1 MKIKGLLLTVVLQFA
16 LVHAL
21 QAAKINLDEC
31 ISLAR
36 SNYPTIKKLEIT
48 RITENCDLSNA
59 SSSKLPSVKLG
70 IWAGWLNQNPDIKD
84 LYSNTKDAAAK
95 EYYRKMFEDDWNVLS
110 PIPWE
115 YSGRVE
121 ISQNIYDGGLSSAL
135 KGEAKA
141 KAELQESEVSS
152 TLEVVEKKVEELYF
166 SILLLTDRKKQMDV
180 QMEVLERN
188 KKKLSDLER
197 SGNGSVLSVKM
208 IQAEII
214 SLNQQENVLKGN
226 LTAYRQSLSLFVG
239 KDISQMELELPG
251 MPDADSKSIYDTP
264 AMKIIDSRINVVKA
278 SMKTLDASLK
288 PQIALVGEMAYGYPG
303 RSIFKSVVS
312 HNPELNLA
320 LGIKIAWNLT
330 PFYTKKNDALKLQN
344 QIRLLDIE
352 RESLLFNT
360 RIDNSSLNMQ
370 ISEMKNTLKQDEEL
384 LALRKEIR
392 QIEEARLENGVIDA
406 GSFLDKVSE
415 ETKVA
420 LAKSIHS
427 IELLQCYR
435 NLKSLSY

>member
-1 MKIKGLLLTVVLQFA
+1 MKKLILAVTLQVLFVAA
-16 LVHAL
+16 LHA
-21 QAAKINLDEC
+21 AEITLDEC
-31 ISLAR
+31 VAFAR
-36 SNYPTIKKLEIT
+36 SNYPTIKKLEII
-48 RITENCDLSNA
+48 RITENCDFTNA
-59 SSSKLPSVKLG
+59 SSSWLPSVRLG
-70 IWAGWLNQNPDIKD
+70 IWAGWTNRNPDINE
-84 LYSNTKDAAAK
+84 LYSNTKDAALK

-121 ISQNIYDGGLSSAL
+121 ISQNIYDGGMSSAL
-135 KGEAKA
+135 KGEARA
-141 KAELQESEVSS
+141 KAELQELEVSS

-197 SGNGSVLSVKM
+197 SGNGSVLSIKM

-214 SLNQQENVLKGN
+214 SLNQQENILIGN
-226 LTAYRQSLSLFVG
+226 LAAYKQSLSLFVG
-239 KDISQMELELPG
+239 KDISNMELELPRI
-251 MPDADSKSIYDTP
+251 PNDDSKSIYDTP
-264 AMKIIDSRINVVKA
+264 AMKMIDSRINMAKA
-278 SMKTLDASLK
+278 SMKTLDATLK

-320 LGIKIAWNLT
+320 LGIKMSWNLT
-330 PFYTKKNDALKLQN
+330 PFYTRKNDALKLQN
-344 QIRLLDIE
+344 QIRLLNIE
-352 RESLLFNT
+352 RESLLLNT
-360 RIDNSSLNMQ
+360 RIENTSLNMQ
-370 ISEMKNTLKQDEEL
+370 IAEMKNTLRQDEEL

-392 QIEEARLENGVIDA
+392 QIEEARLENGIIDTS
-406 GSFLDKVSE
+406 SFLDKVSE
-415 ETKVA
+415 ETKA
-420 LAKSIHS
+420 TLAKSIHS

-435 NLKSLSY
+435 NLKSLHR

>member
-1 MKIKGLLLTVVLQFA
+1 MKKLILTVILQVVFA
-16 LVHAL
+16 AVL
-21 QAAKINLDEC
+21 QAAEITLDEC
-31 ISLAR
+31 VTLAR
-36 SNYPTIKKLEIT
+36 SNYPTIKKLEII
-48 RITENCDLSNA
+48 RITENCDLTNA
-59 SSSKLPSVKLG
+59 SSSWLPSVRLG
-70 IWAGWLNQNPDIKD
+70 IWAGWLNRNPDIKD

-197 SGNGSVLSVKM
+197 SGNGSALSVKM

-226 LTAYRQSLSLFVG
+226 LTAYQQSLSLFVG
-239 KDISQMELELPG
+239 KDISHMELQLPEI
-251 MPDADSKSIYDTP
+251 PDVDSKSIYDTP
-264 AMKIIDSRINVVKA
+264 AMKMIDSRINMVRA
-278 SMKTLDASLK
+278 SMKMLDASLK
-288 PQIALVGEMAYGYPG
+288 PQITLVGEMSYGYPG
-303 RSIFKSVVS
+303 RSVFKSVVN

-320 LGIKIAWNLT
+320 FGIKMAWNLT
-330 PFYTKKNDALKLQN
+330 PFYTRKNDALKLQN

-352 RESLLFNT
+352 RESLLLNT
-360 RIDNSSLNMQ
+360 HIENSSLNSR
-370 ISEMKNTLKQDEEL
+370 IFEIKNTLKQDDEL
-384 LALRKEIR
+384 VTLRKEIR
-392 QIEEARLENGVIDA
+392 QIEEARLENGMIDT
-406 GSFLDKVSE
+406 GSFLDKVSD
-415 ETKVA
+415 ETKAA
-420 LAKSIHS
+420 LGKSIHS

-435 NLKSLSY
+435 NLKSLRR

>member
-1 MKIKGLLLTVVLQFA
+1 MKKLILAVTLQVLFVAA
-16 LVHAL
+16 LHA
-21 QAAKINLDEC
+21 AEITLDEC
-31 ISLAR
+31 VAFAR
-36 SNYPTIKKLEIT
+36 SNYPTIKKLEII
-48 RITENCDLSNA
+48 RITENCDFTNA
-59 SSSKLPSVKLG
+59 SSSWLPSVRLG
-70 IWAGWLNQNPDIKD
+70 IWAGWTNRNPDINE
-84 LYSNTKDAAAK
+84 LYSNTKDAALK

-115 YSGRVE
+115 YNGILEV
-121 ISQNIYDGGLSSAL
+121 SQNIYDGGMSSAL
-135 KGEAKA
+135 KGEARA
-141 KAELQESEVSS
+141 KAELQELEVSS

-214 SLNQQENVLKGN
+214 SLNQQENILIGN
-226 LTAYRQSLSLFVG
+226 LAAYKQSLSLFVG
-239 KDISQMELELPG
+239 KDISNMELELPRI
-251 MPDADSKSIYDTP
+251 PDVDSKSIYDTP
-264 AMKIIDSRINVVKA
+264 AMKMIDSRINMAKA

-320 LGIKIAWNLT
+320 LGIKMSWNLT
-330 PFYTKKNDALKLQN
+330 PFYTRKNDALKLQN
-344 QIRLLDIE
+344 QIRLLNIE
-352 RESLLFNT
+352 RESLLLNT
-360 RIDNSSLNMQ
+360 RIENTSLNMQ
-370 ISEMKNTLKQDEEL
+370 IAEMKNTLRQDEEL

-392 QIEEARLENGVIDA
+392 QIEEARLENGIIDTS
-406 GSFLDKVSE
+406 SFLDKVSE
-415 ETKVA
+415 ETKA
-420 LAKSIHS
+420 TLAKSIHS

-435 NLKSLSY
+435 NLKSLHR

>member
-1 MKIKGLLLTVVLQFA
+1 MKKLILAVTLQVLFVAA
-16 LVHAL
+16 LHA
-21 QAAKINLDEC
+21 AEITLDEC
-31 ISLAR
+31 VAFAR
-36 SNYPTIKKLEIT
+36 SNYPTIKKLEII
-48 RITENCDLSNA
+48 RITENCDFTNA
-59 SSSKLPSVKLG
+59 SSSWLPSVRLG
-70 IWAGWLNQNPDIKD
+70 IWTGWTNRNPDINE
-84 LYSNTKDAAAK
+84 LYSNTKDAALK

-115 YSGRVE
+115 YNGILEV
-121 ISQNIYDGGLSSAL
+121 SQNIYDGGMSSAL
-135 KGEAKA
+135 KGEARA
-141 KAELQESEVSS
+141 KAELQELEVSS

-214 SLNQQENVLKGN
+214 SLNQQENILIGN
-226 LTAYRQSLSLFVG
+226 LAAYKQSLSLFVG
-239 KDISQMELELPG
+239 KDISNMELELPRI
-251 MPDADSKSIYDTP
+251 PDVDSKSIYDTP
-264 AMKIIDSRINVVKA
+264 AMKMIDSRINMAKA

-312 HNPELNLA
+312 HNPELNFA
-320 LGIKIAWNLT
+320 LGIKMSWNLT
-330 PFYTKKNDALKLQN
+330 PFYTRKNDALKLQN
-344 QIRLLDIE
+344 QIRLLNIE
-352 RESLLFNT
+352 RESLLLNT
-360 RIDNSSLNMQ
+360 RIENTSLNMQ
-370 ISEMKNTLKQDEEL
+370 IAEMKNTLRQDEEL

-392 QIEEARLENGVIDA
+392 QIEEARLENGIIDTS
-406 GSFLDKVSE
+406 SFLDKVSE
-415 ETKVA
+415 ETKA
-420 LAKSIHS
+420 TLAKSIHS

-435 NLKSLSY
+435 NLKSLHR

>member
-1 MKIKGLLLTVVLQFA
+1 MKKLILAATLQVLFVAA
-16 LVHAL
+16 LHA
-21 QAAKINLDEC
+21 AEITLDEC
-31 ISLAR
+31 VAFAR
-36 SNYPTIKKLEIT
+36 SNYPTIKKLEII
-48 RITENCDLSNA
+48 RITENCDFTNA
-59 SSSKLPSVKLG
+59 SSSWLPSVRLG
-70 IWAGWLNQNPDIKD
+70 ICAGWTNRNPDINE
-84 LYSNTKDAAAK
+84 LYSNTKDAALK

-115 YSGRVE
+115 YNGILEV
-121 ISQNIYDGGLSSAL
+121 SQNIYDGGMSSAL
-135 KGEAKA
+135 KGEARA
-141 KAELQESEVSS
+141 KAELQELEVSS

-197 SGNGSVLSVKM
+197 SGNGSVLSIKM

-214 SLNQQENVLKGN
+214 SLNQQENILIGN
-226 LTAYRQSLSLFVG
+226 LAAYKQSLSLFVG
-239 KDISQMELELPG
+239 KDISNMELE
-251 MPDADSKSIYDTP
+251 MPRIPNDDSKNIYDTP
-264 AMKIIDSRINVVKA
+264 AMKMIDSRINMAKA

-320 LGIKIAWNLT
+320 LGIKMSWNLT
-330 PFYTKKNDALKLQN
+330 PFYTRKNNALKLQN
-344 QIRLLDIE
+344 QIRLLNIE
-352 RESLLFNT
+352 RESLLLNT
-360 RIDNSSLNMQ
+360 RIENTSLNMQ
-370 ISEMKNTLKQDEEL
+370 IAEMKNTLRQDEEL

-392 QIEEARLENGVIDA
+392 QIEEARLENGIIDTS
-406 GSFLDKVSE
+406 SFLDKVSE
-415 ETKVA
+415 ETKA
-420 LAKSIHS
+420 TLAKSIHS

-435 NLKSLSY
+435 NLKSLHR

>member
-1 MKIKGLLLTVVLQFA
+1 MKKLILAVTLQVLFVAA
-16 LVHAL
+16 LHA
-21 QAAKINLDEC
+21 AEITLDEC
-31 ISLAR
+31 VAFAR
-36 SNYPTIKKLEIT
+36 SNYPTIKKLEII
-48 RITENCDLSNA
+48 RITENCDFTNA
-59 SSSKLPSVKLG
+59 SSSWLPSVRLG
-70 IWAGWLNQNPDIKD
+70 IWAGWTNRNPDINE
-84 LYSNTKDAAAK
+84 LYSNTKDAALK

-115 YSGRVE
+115 YNGILE

-141 KAELQESEVSS
+141 KAELQELEVSS

-197 SGNGSVLSVKM
+197 SGNGSVLSIKM

-214 SLNQQENVLKGN
+214 SLNQQENILIGN
-226 LTAYRQSLSLFVG
+226 LAAYKQSLSLFVG
-239 KDISQMELELPG
+239 KDISNMELELPRI
-251 MPDADSKSIYDTP
+251 PNDDSKNIYDTP
-264 AMKIIDSRINVVKA
+264 AMKMIDSRINMVRA

-320 LGIKIAWNLT
+320 LGIKMSWNLT
-330 PFYTKKNDALKLQN
+330 PFYTRKNDALKLQN

-370 ISEMKNTLKQDEEL
+370 IAEMKNTLRQDEEL

-392 QIEEARLENGVIDA
+392 QIEEARLENGIIDTS
-406 GSFLDKVSE
+406 SFLDKVSE
-415 ETKVA
+415 ETKA
-420 LAKSIHS
+420 TLAKSIHS

-435 NLKSLSY
+435 NLKSLHR